1 MQTSLDTRGAKV
13 HCIKIQKIP
22 NLAHKCA
29 HRCLAVGA
37 CYSRHNLWLRTKIK
51 RRRKGQ
57 SAARIVCDND
67 GSIGIGKP
75 IRCDFGTNHISE
87 DRARVHTQSVLNEL
101 TTMFFGAW
109 QGRKQEACLHFTA
122 IHRNTCNG
130 GITPLRRG
138 QTELLQSH

>member
-13 HCIKIQKIP
+13 HCLKIQKVP

-29 HRCLAVGA
+29 HRRFAVGA
-37 CYSRHNLWLRTKIK
+37 CHSRHNLWLRTKIK

-57 SAARIVCDND
+57 SAARIVGDND
-67 GSIGIGKP
+67 GSIGISKL
-75 IRCDFGTNHISE
+75 IRCDFGTDRIRE
-87 DRARVHTQSVLNEL
+87 DRARVHAQSVLNEL
-101 TTMFFGAW
+101 TTMYFGAR

-122 IHRNTCNG
+122 IHRNTRDG